1 MARMHFHE
9 SAATCPAGTKAGWR
23 ETEQAI
29 ATADGEDVHSVQM
42 GMLSTRLFEK
52 FDEIVIHRTDGKEP
66 VAIVLGQCTG
76 SSMRE
81 IRPEHNLYKLWL
93 AGEFD

>member
-9 SAATCPAGTKAGWR
+9 SAATCPAGTKAGWI
-23 ETEQAI
+23 ETKQAI
-29 ATADGEDVHSVQM
+29 AATNGEDVHTVQM
-42 GMLSTRLFEK
+42 GMLSARLFDK
-52 FDEIVIHRTDGKEP
+52 FDELVIHRSDGKEP
-66 VAIVLGQCTG
+66 VVIGIGKRAGA
-76 SSMRE
+76 SMRE